1 MPRGCGIAL
10 LPFAVVF
17 LVVGIIGTVV
27 AASEAPRGGGAPF
40 VLVAFIVLDAIGVLC
55 LIVGVAILRAAPPP
69 QPSAAEAPR
78 QETHDLDGTPVLS
91 LFTPATKGKH
101 ARPSALELSVAV
113 DSPYEFELVV
123 ETWFD
128 RRFKTLGLAVEVQTG
143 DETFDRECYVRS
155 DTPAFAAAY
164 LADPIKRIAILDL
177 RRFQFLSVKLA
188 NGRLSAK
195 WIGHD
200 PERDGRP
207 DLIPDVAARLLV
219 LSRDVPAPQPEFDAN
234 TAGARRLTATVLW
247 LALVAFALT
256 ICAAGM
262 FPPVFTGDLVLRA
275 LIGCL
280 TAPIAALVAAL
291 LLRGT
296 SRSHYTWAALMV
308 GGLFLYPVG
317 CAGTAALLNAQLD
330 GGADEVRAP
339 VIVEKYTTR
348 HKNTTKYHIRIAS
361 WRNPAETISFRID
374 ATTYQA
380 VVPNRSRLE
389 VVTRPGALA
398 MDWERSRRVLIEP

>member
-10 LPFAVVF
+10 LPFALVF
-17 LVVGIIGTVV
+17 LLVGIGGTV
-27 AASEAPRGGGAPF
+27 AAAANAPRGGFG
-40 VLVAFIVLDAIGVLC
+40 LLIAFIVLDVIGVLC
-55 LIVGVAILRAAPPP
+55 LFVGVAILRSSPPP
-69 QPSAAEAPR
+69 KPPVSEMGR

-91 LFTPATKGKH
+91 LFTPATKGKN

-113 DSPYEFELVV
+113 DSPYEFEMVV

-143 DETFDRECYVRS
+143 DEQFDRECYVRS

-188 NGRLSAK
+188 DGRLSAK

-207 DLIPDVAARLLV
+207 DLIPDVSARLLV
-219 LSRDVPAPQPEFDAN
+219 LSRNLPAPQPEFDAN
-234 TAGARRLTATVLW
+234 TAGARRTTATVLW

-256 ICAAGM
+256 IVAAGM
-262 FPPVFTGDLVLRA
+262 FPPIFTGDLVLRT
-275 LIGCL
+275 LLGCL
-280 TAPIAALVAAL
+280 TAPIAAFAAAL

-296 SRSHYTWAALMV
+296 SRSHYTWAALV
-308 GGLFLYPVG
+308 LGGLFLYPVG

-330 GGADEVRAP
+330 GAADEVRTL

-348 HKNTTKYHIRIAS
+348 SKNSTAYHVRIQS
-361 WRNPAETISFRID
+361 WRAPGETISFRTD
-374 ATTYQA
+374 SGTYQA

-398 MDWERSRRVLIEP
+398 MEWERSRRVLVAP

>member
-10 LPFAVVF
+10 LPFAVLFIVI
-17 LVVGIIGTVV
+17 GAIGTVV
-27 AASEAPRGGGAPF
+27 AASNAPRGGLGL
-40 VLVAFIVLDAIGVLC
+40 LVAFIVLDVIGVLC
-55 LIVGVAILRAAPPP
+55 LIVGVAILRASPPP
-69 QPSAAEAPR
+69 KPPVSQTGR
-78 QETHDLDGTPVLS
+78 QETHELDGTPVLS
-91 LFTPATKGKH
+91 VFTPATQGKN

-113 DSPYEFELVV
+113 DSPYEFEMVV

-128 RRFKTLGLAVEVQTG
+128 RRFKKLGLAVEVQTG
-143 DETFDRECYVRS
+143 DDTFDDECYVRS

-177 RRFQFLSVKLA
+177 RSFKFLSVKLA

-195 WIGHD
+195 WVGHD

-219 LSRDVPAPQPEFDAN
+219 LSRNLPAPQPEFDAN
-234 TAGARRLTATVLW
+234 TAGARRTTAVGLW
-247 LALVAFALT
+247 RVLVAFALT
-256 ICAAGM
+256 IFAAGL
-262 FPPVFTGDLVLRA
+262 FPPIFTGDLVLRT

-280 TAPIAALVAAL
+280 TAPIAGFVAAL

-296 SRSHYTWAALMV
+296 SRSHYTWTALML

-330 GGADEVRAP
+330 GAVDEVRTL

-348 HKNTTKYHIRIAS
+348 HKNTTKYHVRVVS
-361 WRNPAETISFRID
+361 WRNPAETISFRTD

-398 MDWERSRRVLIEP
+398 MDWEKSRRVLLEP